1 MAPAAPPTAAGRLM
15 NDPSHIVD
23 ELVERLGNG
32 GHLLLLVDYD
42 GTLSPIV
49 PDPDEARLPE
59 AVRDHLRSLARSP
72 RVHLAVVSGRDVADL
87 RQRVGVSEA
96 IYAGCHGLD
105 IEGPAFRFRHPDAEA
120 QEDVLDAIT
129 RELSVRA
136 PTLPGM
142 RIEAKRFGL
151 AVHYRHV
158 ARDQVR
164 RVEIELARALKQGG
178 SRLRI
183 FQGSQAIEIQPQV
196 GWTKG
201 DGLLWIRDALAREL
215 SAPMTAVYMGDDWT
229 DEKAFEALG
238 SHALTVRIGSDV
250 PASSASYRLPDV
262 SAVHGL
268 LAALAARVAAGSRQ

>member
-1 MAPAAPPTAAGRLM
+1 M
-15 NDPSHIVD
+15 NDTSRIVD
-23 ELVERLGNG
+23 GLVERLGNG

-49 PDPDEARLPE
+49 ADPDQARLPE
-59 AVRDHLRSLARSP
+59 AVRDDLRSLTRSP
-72 RVHLAVVSGRDVADL
+72 RMHVAVVSGRDVADL

-105 IEGPAFRFRHPDAEA
+105 IEGPGFRFRHPDAEA
-120 QEDVLDAIT
+120 QQDVLDAIT

-136 PTLPGM
+136 PTLPGL

-158 ARDQVR
+158 APDQVR
-164 RVEIELARALKQGG
+164 RVEIELARALKQDG

-183 FQGSQAIEIQPQV
+183 FQASKAIEIQPQV

-201 DGLLWIRDALAREL
+201 DSLLWIRDALAREL